1 MATEVDDRAVN
12 DRIAQAERLILPV
25 ASRLHARLGRGES
38 LDDLCSMGRPAALEA
53 ARKWDGRGSFPAF
66 TAQRIKWAIL
76 DGVRREQRSRP
87 PRDRRFA
94 IELAMVASV
103 ERAADALVRVEDR
116 EGGASEDQRASLDA
130 MLRNAAVAYTL
141 ERSAAAG
148 DLAVVADARIDVDD
162 DVERMRMRRAVLELP
177 GAERAVVER
186 YTYAE
191 ETFEEIS
198 EGLGMKRSTVF
209 GLYWRAVERLRKL
222 FESAE
227 PEPG

>member
-1 MATEVDDRAVN
+1 MAIEVDDSAVN

-103 ERAADALVRVEDR
+103 ERAADAMLRVEDR
-116 EGGASEDQRASLDA
+116 E
-130 MLRNAAVAYTL
+130 
-141 ERSAAAG
+141 
-148 DLAVVADARIDVDD
+148 
-162 DVERMRMRRAVLELP
+162 
-177 GAERAVVER
+177 
-186 YTYAE
+186 
-191 ETFEEIS
+191 

-222 FESAE
+222 FEPAE
-227 PEPG
+227 PAPG